1 MTIPG
6 TDPRDSDP
14 RRWGL
19 PVWGQR
25 DEGPRNTYVPGPL
38 PTAPMVNTY
47 QWLPRVLGSGVIFG
61 GVATLVLL
69 SDQNGK
75 VPAALLLLA
84 LWAAY
89 GIPTWWKGGSGLRAV
104 GDVLTVSSVRGTT
117 EVRAGDVTRVVY
129 VHQGASPD
137 FRLMTRD
144 GRGVFIAT
152 SRLERGHSTLFE
164 WLRQFAPQADYDK
177 RSLDIRDR
185 LISRGLM
192 GEVDGR

>member
-38 PTAPMVNTY
+38 PTAPLVNTY

-104 GDVLTVSSVRGTT
+104 GGVQGRNDLADSD
-117 EVRAGDVTRVVY
+117 RAPAFVIND
-129 VHQGASPD
+129 
-137 FRLMTRD
+137 
-144 GRGVFIAT
+144 
-152 SRLERGHSTLFE
+152 
-164 WLRQFAPQADYDK
+164 
-177 RSLDIRDR
+177 
-185 LISRGLM
+185 RGLARN
-192 GEVDGR
+192 GQCKILGSFHVDLHRIGWGSGAAWRWYAGPPRYA